1 MSSKKRKIEKVK
13 LERKKD
19 KIEIYAAKIVNE
31 RGGNVLIEKF
41 STYYNVN
48 GHILRISNHI
58 GVSSSG
64 NLSIIIPNY
73 DSLRRFKSNYIVHSH
88 QTGEISIMNYEDVKE
103 VVRCY
108 GKMSSIVSN
117 PLQAN
122 FDFQFEIRDKFDAKL
137 EEDKI
142 NEELTRLRK
151 IEEKYDTLLNKIK
164 QNKGSGY
171 DSLNPTEIFGVPVCY
186 FTEGQMNALK
196 CTAKVA
202 LSNAIKKNKRPED
215 KETLKVLETIIK

>member
-1 MSSKKRKIEKVK
+1 
-13 LERKKD
+13 
-19 KIEIYAAKIVNE
+19 
-31 RGGNVLIEKF
+31 
-41 STYYNVN
+41 
-48 GHILRISNHI
+48 
-58 GVSSSG
+58 
-64 NLSIIIPNY
+64 
-73 DSLRRFKSNYIVHSH
+73 
-88 QTGEISIMNYEDVKE
+88 MNYEDVKE

-122 FDFQFEIRDKFDAKL
+122 FDFQFETRDKFDAKL

-151 IEEKYDTLLNKIK
+151 IEEKYDTLLNKVK
-164 QNKGSGY
+164 QDKGSEY
-171 DSLNPTEIFGVPVCY
+171 DSMNPTEIFGVPVRY